1 MSIEFLGEC
10 VNIFFI
16 VNGVPDKAAVIVKV
30 DGTYFWTV
38 EKFLGDFVEESFP
51 ADEDGN
57 ISFVVCLIFY
67 FGIFNGDK
75 IEIVLSIFCFAI
87 GSPFNLVCKNIKCV
101 LIEVLRNSK

>member
-10 VNIFFI
+10 VNVFFI

-38 EKFLGDFVEESFP
+38 KKFLSDFVKETFP
-51 ADEDGN
+51 TNEKGN

-75 IEIVLSIFCFAI
+75 IEIVFITS
-87 GSPFNLVCKNIKCV
+87 SVSV
-101 LIEVLRNSK
+101 